1 MDIAA
6 DLLTEVRDL
15 RTGTPVWARY
25 ASSPIASE
33 TLLQPI
39 KADVVVV
46 GAGITGALVSEAASA
61 RGLSTVV
68 LDRRPPGHGSTYAST
83 ALLQFEIDTPLIRL
97 AEDIGFERARRL
109 WRRSFR
115 AVDDLAGLVRRL
127 RIRCDFRARSSLYLA
142 GNLLGASELAEE
154 GRQRRAIGLPSA
166 FLGGTDLRG
175 LTGIDREAALLS
187 EGVADVNPVRL
198 THGLLRRA
206 MVRGTRLF
214 CPVQLAEVA
223 PSSRKV
229 AMVGANGVEVEAG
242 ALVFATGYELA
253 DGVPSGGHRRSST
266 WAFATPAQPR
276 AIWSTGE
283 LIWEASAPYLYI
295 RTTADGR
302 VVVGGE
308 DEDIEDE
315 SARDALLSR
324 KTAALQKKTKALMPW
339 LDVSVDFA
347 WAGTFGESDNGL
359 PSMGPVPGMA
369 NCYAVMGYGGN
380 GLTFSVVA
388 AQIIAGQLCGHPDVD
403 ADLFG
408 FER

>member
-6 DLLTEVRDL
+6 DSVTEVRDL

-25 ASSPIASE
+25 PSSPIASE

-46 GAGITGALVSEAASA
+46 GAGITGALVSEALSA

-68 LDRRPPGHGSTYAST
+68 LDRRPPCRGSTYAST

-97 AEDIGFERARRL
+97 ADDIGFERARRL
-109 WRRSFR
+109 WQRSFR

-127 RIRCDFRARSSLYLA
+127 RIRCDFRARRSLYLA

-166 FLGGTDLRG
+166 FLGATDLRG

-206 MVRGTRLF
+206 MVRGTQLF
-214 CPVQLAEVA
+214 CPVQLAEVV

-229 AMVGANGVEVEAG
+229 AMVGANGVELEAR

-253 DGVPSGGHRRSST
+253 DGVSSRR
-266 WAFATPAQPR
+266 TPAQQHLGVR
-276 AIWSTGE
+276 NAV
-283 LIWEASAPYLYI
+283 A
-295 RTTADGR
+295 TARSLVNGR
-302 VVVGGE
+302 
-308 DEDIEDE
+308 
-315 SARDALLSR
+315 
-324 KTAALQKKTKALMPW
+324 
-339 LDVSVDFA
+339 
-347 WAGTFGESDNGL
+347 
-359 PSMGPVPGMA
+359 
-369 NCYAVMGYGGN
+369 
-380 GLTFSVVA
+380 
-388 AQIIAGQLCGHPDVD
+388 
-403 ADLFG
+403 ADLGG
-408 FER
+408 FRPLPLHPHHRRRTCRGWRRG